1 MTLELPAESPVR
13 DLPWIITYGP
23 LNDDEDWEPV
33 VCGPY
38 ERVHALALAE
48 EVIADE
54 QLMAVVEP
62 LMAFTGPDQMRA
74 EIALAKATA
83 ADDELVFDDE
93 PDGDQE
99 HGFGDGE
106 PGGHPAHGPGPLPD
120 PDEVR
125 AGMARLATR
134 FAGGEPG

>member
-106 PGGHPAHGPGPLPD
+106 PGGHPAHGPG
-120 PDEVR
+120 
-125 AGMARLATR
+125 AGA
-134 FAGGEPG
+134 